1 MLFAQGAPLENFRQA
16 QTLVPRAI
24 KASGNIGD
32 TLGSAPSNG

>member
-1 MLFAQGAPLENFRQA
+1 MLFAQGTPLEISYPA

-32 TLGSAPSNG
+32 TLGSAPPNG